1 MVTVLRKGIH
11 TVEVG
16 YRHMC
21 LREEPQHVRFAR
33 EQPLRVLDEE
43 GLDERPQ
50 DERPGFALPFDVET
64 AHLRGPAAAQRD
76 DGPDAIAFA
85 QRLLHPGTGV
95 GPAPIVHSA
104 THDVRML
111 PCVHEDSLLIT
122 EEPGT
127 QWDRAMVT
135 FEIDDVTPAV
145 EPLPTRPLGDLVMD
159 ALRPVAGWHLISA
172 AVEMDDVIDRIVRDH
187 ATTPAQ
193 PPDGLWFEGCADVVA
208 LYSRVGSA
216 ELFDGVWRLRPISDR
231 RTVWRGHRAHSIAV
245 VIDLADGRSL
255 GAVDDSRTRTTHW
268 VVCRIEEAPSEGE
281 GTNRPRFR
289 LVDEPNEVPVYGTSL
304 ALLLDSA
311 LDSGGDIVHLE
322 TGRLDE
328 LDRGIV

>member
-1 MVTVLRKGIH
+1 
-11 TVEVG
+11 
-16 YRHMC
+16 
-21 LREEPQHVRFAR
+21 
-33 EQPLRVLDEE
+33 
-43 GLDERPQ
+43 
-50 DERPGFALPFDVET
+50 
-64 AHLRGPAAAQRD
+64 
-76 DGPDAIAFA
+76 
-85 QRLLHPGTGV
+85 
-95 GPAPIVHSA
+95 
-104 THDVRML
+104 
-111 PCVHEDSLLIT
+111 
-122 EEPGT
+122 
-127 QWDRAMVT
+127 MVT